1 MYDVGYNIEI
11 GGRTGEIVFRVNH
24 DGEDYINVCFEGE
37 KLEYVIYH
45 IKIENDKVM
54 VAKVEDE
61 NLLADLMLEFGL
73 MSLSEMA
80 KDGENNE

>member
-11 GGRTGEIVFRVNH
+11 GGRTGEIVFKTNYE
-24 DGEDYINVCFEGE
+24 GEDYINVCFEGE

-61 NLLADLMLEFGL
+61 NLLGHLNMIFIEQVIDNKPE
-73 MSLSEMA
+73 EV
-80 KDGENNE
+80 